1 MKNWVKKYWK
11 DAVGVAIVV
20 LLVMF
25 VFKAFAAEDKFT
37 SDEILKGTAKID
49 VAGEVKSFTGADG
62 VASCIS
68 ENTVLERFGILRS
81 IQSQSNPIITKDT
94 AVGEDEGTKHLVA
107 AINTVLGEGTLKDG
121 WHFQTIFMDTVSG
134 KAAMLMIGIED
145 GQFCTYIMVK
155 PEDVKKIG
163 ELESSTGA

>member
-11 DAVGVAIVV
+11 DAVGAAIVV

-25 VFKAFAAEDKFT
+25 VFKAFAAE
-37 SDEILKGTAKID
+37 
-49 VAGEVKSFTGADG
+49 VKPFTGADG
-62 VASCIS
+62 VAMCIS
-68 ENTVLERFGILRS
+68 ENTVLERFGLLRS
-81 IQSQSNPIITKDT
+81 LQSQSNPIITKDNV
-94 AVGEDEGTKHLVA
+94 VGEDEGTKRLVA

-134 KAAMLMIGIED
+134 KAAMLLIGIVD
-145 GQFCTYIMVK
+145 DQFCTYIMVK